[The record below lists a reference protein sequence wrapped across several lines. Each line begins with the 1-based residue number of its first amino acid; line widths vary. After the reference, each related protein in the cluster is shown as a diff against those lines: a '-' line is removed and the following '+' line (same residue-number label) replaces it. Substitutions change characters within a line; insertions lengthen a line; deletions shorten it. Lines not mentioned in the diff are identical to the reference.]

1 MSNKGRMGTRGILS
15 QTLFSGSV
23 LLGRGEVESRDVIH
37 PQSCLGD
44 GLPVIA
50 SMKRDREQGMLGT
63 KKPLEEGLGPCSMV
77 GTLGV
82 PSPGRSR

>member
-1 MSNKGRMGTRGILS
+1 MGTRGILS

-23 LLGRGEVESRDVIH
+23 LLGGGEGESRDVVH

-44 GLPVIA
+44 GLPVIV
-50 SMKRDREQGMLGT
+50 SMKRVGEREMLGT
-63 KKPLEEGLGPCSMV
+63 KKPLEEGLGPCAMD